1 MTKKCCI
8 CGNDIPEK
16 RLKYDTCCR
25 SCATKKAW
33 QKPGY
38 KEKMSKIMTSPEV
51 KSKIVASVKLAY
63 QNPEYHKK
71 LSKAQLNRFQNKE
84 KYDSFVEAMN
94 KPSTKLKLSIAIKKK
109 FNDEQ
114 MKQKLSQAQ
123 QRRFQNEE
131 QYKAFVQTMNK
142 PETKEKLR
150 NKMKSYETQK
160 KINDTKRANGSLN
173 SSKEEN
179 KAYEALLTLFSKV
192 ERQYYCKRYPYKCD
206 FYLPEKDIFIECHF
220 SWLHNGKVFDK
231 NSLEHLKEVEAI
243 RLDEQR
249 LSMKRPDKENM
260 YTVKLYT
267 WTDLDVRKFECAKQ
281 NKLNWL
287 CFYSYNDFNEWLRGQ
302 YNA

>member
-38 KEKMSKIMTSPEV
+38 KEKMSKIMTSPEI
-51 KSKIVASVKLAY
+51 KSKIATSVKLAFKNPETKEKHKASLAKAY

-71 LSKAQLNRFQNKE
+71 LSEATKAYFASE
-84 KYDSFVEAMN
+84 KRQEF
-94 KPSTKLKLSIAIKKK
+94 IKRVNEPEIKY
-109 FNDEQ
+109 
-114 MKQKLSQAQ
+114 KQSQAQ
-123 QRRFQNEE
+123 KRRFQNEE

-173 SSKEEN
+173 SSKEED
-179 KAYEALLTLFSKV
+179 KAYEALSNLFSKV

-206 FYLPEKDIFIECHF
+206 FYLPEKDLFIECHF
-220 SWLHNGKVFDK
+220 SWLHNDKAFDK
-231 NSLEHLKEVEAI
+231 NNLEHLKEVEAI
-243 RLDEQR
+243 KLDEQR
-249 LSMKRPDKENM
+249 LSMERQNEENM

-287 CFYSYNDFNEWLRGQ
+287 CFYSYNDFNEWLSGQ
-302 YNA
+302 CST

>member
-33 QKPGY
+33 QKSGY
-38 KEKMSKIMTSPEV
+38 KEKISKIMTSPEV
-51 KSKIVASVKLAY
+51 NSKIAASIKSAY

-94 KPSTKLKLSIAIKKK
+94 KPSTKLKLSIAIKEK

-114 MKQKLSQAQ
+114 MRQKLSQAQ
-123 QRRFQNEE
+123 KRRFQNEE

-173 SSKEEN
+173 SSKEED
-179 KAYEALLTLFSKV
+179 KAYEALSNLFSKV

-206 FYLPEKDIFIECHF
+206 FYLPEKDLFIECHF
-220 SWLHNGKVFDK
+220 SWLHNDKAFDK
-231 NSLEHLKEVEAI
+231 NNLEHLKEVEAI
-243 RLDEQR
+243 KLDEQR
-249 LSMKRPDKENM
+249 LLMERPDEENM

-267 WTDLDVRKFECAKQ
+267 WIDLDVRKFECAKQ

-287 CFYSYNDFNEWLRGQ
+287 CFYSYNDFNEWLSGQ
-302 YNA
+302 CST